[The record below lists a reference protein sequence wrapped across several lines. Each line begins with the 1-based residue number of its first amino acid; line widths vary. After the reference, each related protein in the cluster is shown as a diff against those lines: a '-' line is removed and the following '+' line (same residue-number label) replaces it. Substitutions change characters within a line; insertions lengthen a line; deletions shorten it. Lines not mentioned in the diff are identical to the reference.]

1 MIPDKFKVANNEIT
15 VVMEDSLPNN
25 NYGYFCDVT
34 NTIKLARTIKT
45 EYDGTVTLTEQ
56 QILNTFWHEAFH
68 AFQFYLNNRFDETQA
83 QVYANFMCEFI
94 NSTK

>member
-1 MIPDKFKVANNEIT
+1 MIPSKFKVANNEIT

-34 NTIKLARTIKT
+34 NEIKLARTIKT
-45 EYDGTVTLTEQ
+45 EYNGVVNLTEN
-56 QILNTFWHEAFH
+56 QILNSFWHEAFH
-68 AFQFYLNNRFDETQA
+68 AFQFYFDNDFNEAQA